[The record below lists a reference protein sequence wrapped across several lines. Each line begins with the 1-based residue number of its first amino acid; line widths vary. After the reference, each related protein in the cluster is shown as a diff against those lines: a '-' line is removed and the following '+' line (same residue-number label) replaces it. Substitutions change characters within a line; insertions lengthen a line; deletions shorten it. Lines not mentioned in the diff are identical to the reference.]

1 MLEWQRNQEIY
12 DGALKAEPL
21 KRTAYMRVGRKPI
34 VKCKRSLA
42 ESCNQWTQCLRF
54 FFSNN
59 MLEEIL
65 HIRNVRH
72 AAQRVTSNGGASG
85 VDGMQIDELRDYL
98 NTHWQTLRS
107 DILSGT
113 YRPQAVRK
121 VEIPKASGG
130 KRMLGIPTVIDRV
143 IQQSLSQWL
152 GLKYEGDFH
161 DNSYGFRAHRNAHQ
175 AVSKAQEY
183 LNLGYTWVVELDLEK
198 FFDKVN
204 HDKLMHLLSKKT
216 TDRRILALIGKY
228 LRCGLMENGLEQQR
242 TKGTPQGSPLSPLLS
257 NIILHELDTELSS
270 RGHRFVRYADDC
282 SIYTRSKKSATRVM
296 SNITSFIESTLKLKV
311 NREKSKV
318 SRPTQSSLLGFS
330 FFKTRGQWQIRIAP
344 KSIARIREKVRHH
357 TRRNSVCPMY
367 ERLTKLRQITR
378 GWVNYFR
385 IAKSRKAMIDLD
397 KFVRRR
403 LRVLLWK
410 QWKTIGNRMR
420 HLVKLGTKRWLAYQ
434 HANTR
439 KSYARSGT
447 SAILQTTLTNSYFTK
462 LGYEGF
468 ADYYYW
474 RTTHQTTL
482 F

>member
-1 MLEWQRNQEIY
+1 M
-12 DGALKAEPL
+12 G
-21 KRTAYMRVGRKPI
+21 
-34 VKCKRSLA
+34 
-42 ESCNQWTQCLRF
+42 
-54 FFSNN
+54 
-59 MLEEIL
+59 
-65 HIRNVRH
+65 
-72 AAQRVTSNGGASG
+72 
-85 VDGMQIDELRDYL
+85 
-98 NTHWQTLRS
+98 
-107 DILSGT
+107 
-113 YRPQAVRK
+113 
-121 VEIPKASGG
+121 
-130 KRMLGIPTVIDRV
+130 
-143 IQQSLSQWL
+143 
-152 GLKYEGDFH
+152 
-161 DNSYGFRAHRNAHQ
+161 
-175 AVSKAQEY
+175 
-183 LNLGYTWVVELDLEK
+183 
-198 FFDKVN
+198 
-204 HDKLMHLLSKKT
+204 
-216 TDRRILALIGKY
+216 
-228 LRCGLMENGLEQQR
+228 
-242 TKGTPQGSPLSPLLS
+242 
-257 NIILHELDTELSS
+257 
-270 RGHRFVRYADDC
+270 

-296 SNITSFIESTLKLKV
+296 SNITSFIETTLKLKV

-357 TRRNSVCPMY
+357 TRRNSVSPMY

-439 KSYARSGT
+439 KSYTRSGT

>member
-1 MLEWQRNQEIY
+1 MQPMDTMPE
-12 DGALKAEPL
+12 
-21 KRTAYMRVGRKPI
+21 VF
-34 VKCKRSLA
+34 
-42 ESCNQWTQCLRF
+42 F

-65 HIRNVRH
+65 HIRNVQH
-72 AAQRVTSNGGASG
+72 AVQRVISNGGASG
-85 VDGMQIDELRDYL
+85 VDGMQIDKLRDYL

-107 DILSGT
+107 DILSGS

-143 IQQSLSQWL
+143 IQQSISQWL
-152 GLKYEGDFH
+152 GVKYEGDFH
-161 DNSYGFRAHRNAHQ
+161 DNSYGFRSDRNAHQ
-175 AVSKAQEY
+175 AVIKAQEY
-183 LNLGYTWVVELDLEK
+183 LNLGYTWIVELDLEN
-198 FFDKVN
+198 FFDQVN
-204 HDKLMHLLSKKT
+204 HHRLMHLLSKKIK
-216 TDRRILALIGKY
+216 DLRVLDLIGKY
-228 LRCGLMENGLEQQR
+228 LRCGIMENGLEQKR
-242 TKGTPQGSPLSPLLS
+242 IKGSPQGSPLSPLLS
-257 NIILHELDTELSS
+257 NIILDELDTELSS

-282 SIYTRSKKSATRVM
+282 SIYTGSKKSANRVM
-296 SNITSFIESTLKLKV
+296 GNITSYIESRLKLKV

-318 SRPTQSSLLGFS
+318 SRPVQSSLLGFS
-330 FFKTRGQWQIRIAP
+330 FFRAGEHWHIRISP
-344 KSIARIREKVRHH
+344 KSIERIREKVRQN
-357 TRRNSVCPMY
+357 TRRNSATPMH
-367 ERLTKLRQITR
+367 ERLTKLRQISR

-385 IAKSRKAMIDLD
+385 IAMGKTVMMELD
-397 KFVRRR
+397 KLIRRR

-410 QWKTIGNRMR
+410 QWKTTGNRIRNLM
-420 HLVKLGTKRWLAYQ
+420 KLGAKRWLAYQ

-439 KSYARSGT
+439 KSYTRTGT
-447 SAILQTTLTNSYFTK
+447 SAILETTLRNSYFTK